1 MFNFVRNHYINDLEH
16 DDYVRHARS
25 WAARATA
32 PTPIDTARAAA
43 ALASL
48 YRLAGLE
55 APRVMS
61 ARGPSEAFDEARRS
75 LANGST
81 DVGARVFNAV
91 MPKLR
96 PHERMA
102 EMFHSTVAVLARADR
117 PTTEAINAARAAR
130 TVENVKLSG
139 LGLVCFAWTAYYSYL
154 ARESTGWRNPLSP
167 ATRAALEPWFELL
180 EAGVWDACLLSDV
193 ACVMP
198 APTFHGFDESGRLH
212 APEGPS
218 ISWPD
223 GTRAHHM
230 HGMRFPRHVVE
241 EPMRI
246 TAAEIME
253 ERNSEIRRVMLEK
266 MGIGRFLNESNAHVL
281 DQDTD
286 GRGMPRRLLAQ
297 RLWGWA
303 EISVYVEVTC
313 PSTGHV
319 YYLRVP
325 PETRSCAQAVAWT
338 FGMDAAQ
345 YAPLVET

>member
-1 MFNFVRNHYINDLEH
+1 MWNLVKKYHINDREREA
-16 DDYVRHARS
+16 YTRHARS

-32 PTPIDTARAAA
+32 PAPVDTARAAA
-43 ALASL
+43 ALARL

-55 APRVMS
+55 APRVMTL
-61 ARGPSEAFDEARRS
+61 RGPSEAFDEARGA
-75 LANGST
+75 LADGSV

-91 MPKLR
+91 MPKVR
-96 PHERMA
+96 THDRMI
-102 EMFHSTVAVLARADR
+102 ESFHSSIGVLDRAQQL
-117 PTTEAINAARAAR
+117 TNEAHKAARAAR

-154 ARESTGWRNPLSP
+154 ARESTGWRDPLSP

-193 ACVMP
+193 AFVMA
-198 APTFHGFDESGRLH
+198 APTFHGFDARRRLH

-223 GTRAHHM
+223 GTRAHHL
-230 HGMRFPRHVVE
+230 HGIPFPRHVVE
-241 EPMRI
+241 DPMRI
-246 TAAEIME
+246 TAVEILE

-286 GRGMPRRLLAQ
+286 GRGMPRRLMAQ